1 MAINKTNTELEK
13 TVAALCLCVPAD
25 ALDAAMDEVNRS
37 SAEESKTGDPR
48 TVDVEDIILEVLTEL
63 GTPAHIKGHPYLVTA
78 LLLVNE
84 NPDLLHAVTKG
95 LYFDIAKLHNTIGS
109 RVERAI
115 RHAIE
120 VTWDRSDL
128 DTLARYFGNIVQSA
142 KGKPTN
148 SEFVA
153 QLYHVIR
160 KRIKEARI

>member
-1 MAINKTNTELEK
+1 
-13 TVAALCLCVPAD
+13 
-25 ALDAAMDEVNRS
+25 MDEVNRNS
-37 SAEESKTGDPR
+37 DETPKSANTRP
-48 TVDVEDIILEVLTEL
+48 VDVEDIIREVLTEL

-78 LLLVNE
+78 LLLVNDD
-84 NPDLLHAVTKG
+84 PDLIHAMTKG
-95 LYFDIAKLHNTIGS
+95 LYFDIAKLHNTTGS

-128 DTLARYFGNIVQSA
+128 DTLARYFGNTVQCA

-153 QLYHVIR
+153 QLHHVIR